1 VHQQQQFFPLSGL
14 ITWISQWHNILLCFN
29 AVNFISISGDTI
41 HLKQS
46 DMVHQ
51 AICATV
57 LGDGSLYTAE
67 IWKYQENFPFWLY
80 AERLKKYQ

>member
-1 VHQQQQFFPLSGL
+1 
-14 ITWISQWHNILLCFN
+14 
-29 AVNFISISGDTI
+29 VNFISISGDTI

-46 DMVHQ
+46 DMVHPPLPLFELAKQ
-51 AICATV
+51 PVLQPTV

-67 IWKYQENFPFWLY
+67 VWKYQENFPFWLY